1 MFFNLSFL
9 SAISRFLKTS
19 QVLSNDPSVVV
30 RTGKNGVLKPVHPK
44 GADIQEIDLPEELI
58 IKAGTYAFENEI
70 YDCSI
75 PGIYRFAKPQVR
87 NAQRIVWDEEAGL
100 NNLLFCSLLAIRGN
114 SDDGSTIRELEREAG
129 KRFLSLTCGP
139 LASFVEQLAQGHG
152 IRTRVVST
160 HTLQPMNSYNNGHTL
175 LEYQPTGSSTWIAFD
190 VDKKCTFQDG
200 KGSMLDAFQLC
211 REVAEGNPVEVKLMS
226 KAPSLD
232 LTKFS
237 EYSNDYSY
245 QFLEMNIYGH
255 EDGFRPL
262 IERICNVP
270 FFSLSKG
277 LCFGCWDD
285 ESRNTIKSRYPTAE
299 ILGAKD
305 FRKKFYE

>member
-1 MFFNLSFL
+1 LSFL
-9 SAISRFLKTS
+9 SAISRFFKTTPVVS
-19 QVLSNDPSVVV
+19 DDPSVVV
-30 RTGKNGVLKPVHPK
+30 RAGKDGILVPVHPE
-44 GADIQEIDLPEELI
+44 GSGIQELELPGTLSV
-58 IKAGTYAFENEI
+58 KAGTYAFENEI

-75 PGIYRFAKPQVR
+75 PGVYRFAKPQVR
-87 NAQRIVWDEEAGL
+87 NAQRIVWDEEEEL

-114 SDDGSTIRELEREAG
+114 SDDASTIRELEREAG

-139 LASFVEQLAQGHG
+139 LSRFVEQLAQGHG
-152 IRTRVVST
+152 MRTRVVST
-160 HTLQPMNSYNNGHTL
+160 HTLQPINSYNNGHTL
-175 LEYQPTGSSTWIAFD
+175 LEYQPTGSSTWVAFD

-211 REVAEGNPVEVKLMS
+211 REVADGNPVEVKLLS

-232 LTKFS
+232 LANFFERST
-237 EYSNDYSY
+237 DYSY
-245 QFLEMNIYGH
+245 QFLEMNVYGH
-255 EDGFRPL
+255 AEGFRPL

-270 FFSLSKG
+270 YFSLSKG

-285 ESRNTIKSRYPTAE
+285 ESRGIIKSQYPTAK
-299 ILGAKD
+299 ILGAEE